1 MVDILFQ
8 SLLRTSIVL
17 VSVMNL
23 RPKPA
28 GFACR
33 SRQDRCLYHPLR
45 DSSSE
50 PMGQSFSQLLPE
62 LWTDVLQD
70 GGDGGAALCTG

>member
-1 MVDILFQ
+1 MDILFQ

-17 VSVMNL
+17 VSVMNP

-28 GFACR
+28 GFPCG
-33 SRQDRCLYHPLR
+33 SRKDHCLYHPSG
-45 DSSSE
+45 DTGSE
-50 PMGQSFSQLLPE
+50 PTGQSFSQVLPV